1 MGKRQEPGRR
11 SSGRVEGGETLDAK
25 TRPAA
30 AGERRRGPRV
40 DDLILTPLERAIH
53 ALDKSIDAP
62 EEAGRRAVLWGD
74 NPEIA
79 SALLFHLGA
88 EGFTL
93 DVVETDEAFLHAAS
107 RAVLLVIDCTAA
119 LDALARCQTILPRV
133 MAPVYLCYPDAGFVD
148 DLRPLAAAEVTWLP
162 PEWLG
167 IRLRDKLRLLTGAR
181 QDKPGGGLRR
191 APAEE
196 LTHREREVLALK
208 AAGLTHREIAAR
220 LGLTP
225 DTVKTHLAKARRK
238 QRAREA
244 D

>member
-1 MGKRQEPGRR
+1 M
-11 SSGRVEGGETLDAK
+11 SDTK

-40 DDLILTPLERAIH
+40 DDLILTPLERAMQ
-53 ALDKSIDAP
+53 APDRGADAP

-79 SALLFHLGA
+79 LTLLFHLGA
-88 EGFTL
+88 EGFRL
-93 DVVETDEAFLHAAS
+93 DVVETADAFLHAAS

-119 LDALARCQTILPRV
+119 PDALARCQTILSRV
-133 MAPVYLCYPDAGFVD
+133 TAPVYLCYPDVGFVD

-167 IRLRDKLRLLTGAR
+167 IRLRDKLRLLTGAL
-181 QDKPGGGLRR
+181 QDKPGVGLRG
-191 APAEE
+191 APDDE

-208 AAGLTHREIAAR
+208 AAGLTNREIAAR

-238 QRAREA
+238 QRKRGA